1 MKRYKLDKN
10 ITIQGPY
17 WSSVGNCEHAL
28 TDIIG
33 KDGRL
38 IMWLLLLRSNK
49 TARIGFI
56 GEPRYQYTEKLLRF
70 ATFWMQHELG
80 IHPNEVEIVL
90 SNPKTETLSSK
101 RFKKITRTWRYYQ
114 QTQ

>member
-1 MKRYKLDKN
+1 MKICKLDKN

-17 WSSVGNCEHAL
+17 WSPLKGEYAL

-38 IMWLLLLRSNK
+38 IMWLLLFRSSM
-49 TARIGFI
+49 TARIECV
-56 GEPRYQYTEKLLRF
+56 GEPRHQYTEKLLRF

-80 IHPNEVEIVL
+80 IHPKDVEIIL
-90 SNPKTETLSSK
+90 SSPKTETLSSK
-101 RFKKITRTWRYYQ
+101 RFRKIKRTWQYYL
-114 QTQ
+114 